1 MSFGNIS
8 GCKIPGVEA
17 GMKPIIYALLGL
29 LAAPITLGQTAPR
42 NAPPGTQKQ
51 NECSVAG
58 IVVKLAGSE
67 PLKSANVQLLNM
79 DDHSRGASTVTD
91 VGGRFEL
98 KGIDPG
104 RYRLKVART
113 GFVTQEYGQRTPNDP
128 GAVLTLRAGQ
138 SMRDLL
144 FRLIQWG
151 VIAGRVINE
160 EGEPLPWTQ
169 VSALREIYTRGKR
182 TLYTETTVP
191 TNDLGEYRLF
201 GLRPGRYFVS
211 AKYRPGEHLI
221 GKESVEETEED
232 SGPQGYVPTFYPG
245 SADPTKA
252 VALAIKAAEE
262 IPSVEILLRP
272 VEVFKIKG
280 RVYSMLSRRSWDTT
294 SLSLEQRGGG
304 LQAGIPVRQ
313 ALVDKPDGSFTI
325 ADVLPGA
332 YVLIA
337 YSYEDGRAYQARQN
351 IDVGSADL
359 EGVVITIAPPV
370 AVSGRVV
377 WEGPPSVERDPLA
390 IVLNGADTT
399 HALGSRARVTPQ
411 GGFTLYQ
418 VFEGPYRLG
427 IAGQSKDCF
436 VKAVRYGA
444 TDGLED
450 GFNVVRGANAQL
462 EVTISSKGAHVQ
474 GTVTDADDLP
484 AVGVWV
490 VLVPDEAHRS
500 QSRFYKATTT
510 DQNGHFDL
518 QGIAPGDY
526 KLFSWDEV
534 ETGAWEDPDFL
545 KPFESKGVNISF
557 EEGDQKSEKLVTIRT
572 KSPD

>member
-1 MSFGNIS
+1 M
-8 GCKIPGVEA
+8 
-17 GMKPIIYALLGL
+17 
-29 LAAPITLGQTAPR
+29 
-42 NAPPGTQKQ
+42 
-51 NECSVAG
+51 
-58 IVVKLAGSE
+58 
-67 PLKSANVQLLNM
+67 
-79 DDHSRGASTVTD
+79 
-91 VGGRFEL
+91 
-98 KGIDPG
+98 
-104 RYRLKVART
+104 
-113 GFVTQEYGQRTPNDP
+113 
-128 GAVLTLRAGQ
+128 
-138 SMRDLL
+138 
-144 FRLIQWG
+144 
-151 VIAGRVINE
+151 
-160 EGEPLPWTQ
+160 
-169 VSALREIYTRGKR
+169 
-182 TLYTETTVP
+182 
-191 TNDLGEYRLF
+191 
-201 GLRPGRYFVS
+201 
-211 AKYRPGEHLI
+211 
-221 GKESVEETEED
+221 
-232 SGPQGYVPTFYPG
+232 
-245 SADPTKA
+245 
-252 VALAIKAAEE
+252 
-262 IPSVEILLRP
+262 
-272 VEVFKIKG
+272 EVFKIKG
-280 RVYSMLSRRSWDTT
+280 RVYSILSRRSWDTT

-304 LQAGIPVRQ
+304 LQAGIPARQ

-411 GGFTLYQ
+411 GSFTLYQ

-490 VLVPDEAHRS
+490 VLVPDDAHRS

-545 KPFESKGVNISF
+545 KPFESKGVSISF
-557 EEGDQKSEKLVTIRT
+557 EEGDQKSESLVTIRT
-572 KSPD
+572 KEPGLA

>member
-1 MSFGNIS
+1 
-8 GCKIPGVEA
+8 
-17 GMKPIIYALLGL
+17 MKPIIYAFLGL
-29 LAAPITLGQTAPR
+29 LAVPITLGQTAPR

-51 NECSVAG
+51 NECIVAG
-58 IVVKLAGSE
+58 MVVKLAGSE
-67 PLKSANVQLLNM
+67 PLKSANVQLLNV

-128 GAVLTLRAGQ
+128 GAILTLRAGQ

-144 FRLIQWG
+144 FRLIPWG
-151 VIAGRVINE
+151 VIAGRIINE

-245 SADPTKA
+245 SPDPTKA

-272 VEVFKIKG
+272 LEVFKIKG

-294 SLSLEQRGGG
+294 SLSLELRGGG

-351 IDVGSADL
+351 IDVGNADL

-390 IVLNGADTT
+390 IVLSGADTT

-411 GGFTLYQ
+411 GSFTLYQ

-545 KPFESKGVNISF
+545 KPFESKGVSISF
-557 EEGDQKSEKLVTIRT
+557 EEGDQKSESLVTIRT
-572 KSPD
+572 KSSD

>member
-1 MSFGNIS
+1 M
-8 GCKIPGVEA
+8 
-17 GMKPIIYALLGL
+17 
-29 LAAPITLGQTAPR
+29 
-42 NAPPGTQKQ
+42 
-51 NECSVAG
+51 
-58 IVVKLAGSE
+58 VVKLVGSE
-67 PLKSANVQLLNM
+67 PLKSASVQLLNM
-79 DDHSRGASTVTD
+79 DDHSRGASTGTD
-91 VGGRFEL
+91 AGGRFEL

-128 GAVLTLRAGQ
+128 GAVLTLSAGQ

-144 FRLIQWG
+144 FRLIPWG

-160 EGEPLPWTQ
+160 EGEPLPWSQ

-201 GLRPGRYFVS
+201 GLRPGRYFVT

-221 GKESVEETEED
+221 GKESVAQVEED
-232 SGPQGYVPTFYPG
+232 TGPQGYVPTFYPG
-245 SADPTKA
+245 SPDPTKA
-252 VALAIKAAEE
+252 VALAIKAGEE

-272 VEVFKIKG
+272 VEVFKIQG
-280 RVYSMLSRRSWDTT
+280 RVYSMLSRRSWDTA
-294 SLSLEQRGGG
+294 SLSLEPRGGG
-304 LQAGIPVRQ
+304 LRAGIPARQ

-332 YVLIA
+332 YTLIA
-337 YSYEDGRAYQARQN
+337 YSFEDGRAYQARQN
-351 IDVGSADL
+351 IDVGNADL
-359 EGVVITIAPPV
+359 QGLVITIAPAV
-370 AVSGRVV
+370 AVSGRVI

-390 IVLNGADTT
+390 IVLDGADTS
-399 HALGSRARVTPQ
+399 HAFGSRARVTPQ
-411 GGFTLYQ
+411 GSFTLYE

-450 GFNVVRGANAQL
+450 GFNIVRGANAQV
-462 EVTISSKGAHVQ
+462 EVTISSKGAHAQ
-474 GTVTDADDLP
+474 GTVTDADNLP

-490 VLVPDEAHRS
+490 VLVPDQAHRD
-500 QSRFYKATTT
+500 QSRFYKATAT
-510 DQNGHFDL
+510 DQNGNFDL
-518 QGIAPGDY
+518 RGIAPGNY

-534 ETGAWEDPDFL
+534 EPGAWEDPDFL
-545 KPFESKGVNISF
+545 KPFESKGVSLSF
-557 EEGDQKSEKLVTIRT
+557 KEGDQKSESLATIRT
-572 KSPD
+572 KSQD